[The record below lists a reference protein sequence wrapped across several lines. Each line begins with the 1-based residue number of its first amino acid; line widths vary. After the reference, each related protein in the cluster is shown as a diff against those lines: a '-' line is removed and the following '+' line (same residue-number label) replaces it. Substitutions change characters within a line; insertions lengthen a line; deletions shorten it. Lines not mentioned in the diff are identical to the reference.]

1 MGVFGK
7 LRNFASSAVDG
18 VKKIASCALD
28 GVKKVGSAVVNT
40 ASKGIT
46 FAGEKINKFREAVS
60 DTWAGFTGKKKVD
73 EAKKLYEEIE
83 RRYNEEKNS
92 YEAFKEKYSK
102 SIKAHIDNINFY
114 KEMIK
119 SELLPQ
125 FMQAISKLY
134 QYPIPDG
141 FNMEDYTDKEIKIED
156 LKAKEDLLTI
166 DWDKHPWLNTI
177 KAVFTLGFWTKKQAE
192 ESLKNVEAQ
201 KLKVNEN
208 IAKMNA
214 EKKRIERID
223 QALENAE
230 YYFQKVIEL
239 YEVMLVRVNNS
250 IDTLYVSCMVRLHKF
265 VHKEMSFRRLTK
277 VQIKE
282 LEAAFVATE
291 IIKDMINK
299 QVLSNE
305 DVAVDKY
312 SSEIKEQYESV
323 EKGYQAA

>member
-1 MGVFGK
+1 MGLWDIVGKTFGVM
-7 LRNFASSAVDG
+7 REVGSSIV
-18 VKKIASCALD
+18 S
-28 GVKKVGSAVVNT
+28 GVKKV
-40 ASKGIT
+40 ASKVV
-46 FAGEKINKFREAVS
+46 EKGKAAAKIVREKVS
-60 DTWAGFTGKKKVD
+60 DTWAKFSGKKKYD

-83 RRYNEEKNS
+83 RRYNEEKKS
-92 YEAFKEKYSK
+92 YEEFKEKYSK
-102 SIKAHIDNINFY
+102 SIKEHLDNINFY

-141 FNMEDYTDKEIKIED
+141 FKMDDYTAKELEIED
-156 LKAKEDLLTI
+156 IKAKEDLLTI
-166 DWDKHPWLNTI
+166 DWDNHPWRNTLAAI
-177 KAVFTLGFWTKKQAE
+177 FTLGFWTSKKAE
-192 ESLKNVEAQ
+192 ESFKNVEAQ
-201 KLKVNEN
+201 KLKVDEN

-214 EKKRIERID
+214 EKLRIERIN
-223 QALENAE
+223 QSLENSE
-230 YYFQKVIEL
+230 YYFRRVIEI
-239 YEVMLVRVNNS
+239 YEAMLVRVNNS

-312 SSEIKEQYESV
+312 SSEIKEKYESV